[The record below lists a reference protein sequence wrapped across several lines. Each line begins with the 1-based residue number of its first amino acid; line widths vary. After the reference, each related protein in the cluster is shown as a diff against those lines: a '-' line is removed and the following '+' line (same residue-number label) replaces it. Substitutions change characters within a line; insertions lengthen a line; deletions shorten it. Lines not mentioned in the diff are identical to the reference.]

1 MSKYLKVLGGQPLSG
16 ELVVSGAKN
25 SALGLIP
32 AALLMNKGSITFKNM
47 PDIKDVYTFKK
58 ILDELNVISEWN
70 PQKNFLKIISHEIN
84 SPTINFN
91 LAREFRGSIGM
102 LIPLLHWVK
111 KAIIPFPGG
120 DKIGKRP
127 LDELMRGLIMMG
139 AKVTYRDN
147 IFEITREQNLK
158 GIDIT
163 LVYPSHITTM
173 YLMTLGIIASGTTI
187 IRNAALEPEIKDLED
202 FLRKMG
208 VKISG
213 AGTSTIKIENS
224 INFLCPCEFEIMP
237 DRLQIA
243 TYITAAL
250 MTKGSIWMDKL
261 YIKNLSKFIELIKF
275 SGADVIENT
284 KNIKIESKNTYH
296 SFNFVTEAYPGVPT
310 DLQAILASFLSICNG
325 KGYVK
330 ENIYEDRLKHL
341 KEFSKIGIKVR
352 TISNKE
358 YQIIGNNLLNSG
370 VTVNATDIRAGASL
384 LLCGLS
390 MKKGDYLI
398 IKDYFHIERGYS
410 NFIHNLTNLGANIE
424 VINGGE

>member
-1 MSKYLKVLGGQPLSG
+1 
-16 ELVVSGAKN
+16 
-25 SALGLIP
+25 
-32 AALLMNKGSITFKNM
+32 
-47 PDIKDVYTFKK
+47 
-58 ILDELNVISEWN
+58 
-70 PQKNFLKIISHEIN
+70 
-84 SPTINFN
+84 
-91 LAREFRGSIGM
+91 
-102 LIPLLHWVK
+102 
-111 KAIIPFPGG
+111 
-120 DKIGKRP
+120 
-127 LDELMRGLIMMG
+127 
-139 AKVTYRDN
+139 
-147 IFEITREQNLK
+147 
-158 GIDIT
+158 
-163 LVYPSHITTM
+163 
-173 YLMTLGIIASGTTI
+173 
-187 IRNAALEPEIKDLED
+187 
-202 FLRKMG
+202 
-208 VKISG
+208 
-213 AGTSTIKIENS
+213 
-224 INFLCPCEFEIMP
+224 MP

-310 DLQAILASFLSICNG
+310 DLQAILASFLSVCNG

-330 ENIYEDRLKHL
+330 ENIYDDRLKHL